1 VAAINIDNK
10 AALTDV
16 TIRSYLDFTISSFFH
31 YLSLSK
37 YILLFATRSGIKEES
52 GSLVLMRESIV
63 NFNF

>member
-1 VAAINIDNK
+1 MAAINIDNK

-16 TIRSYLDFTISSFFH
+16 TIRSYLDFIISPFFH

-37 YILLFATRSGIKEES
+37 YILLFAMRSGIKEES